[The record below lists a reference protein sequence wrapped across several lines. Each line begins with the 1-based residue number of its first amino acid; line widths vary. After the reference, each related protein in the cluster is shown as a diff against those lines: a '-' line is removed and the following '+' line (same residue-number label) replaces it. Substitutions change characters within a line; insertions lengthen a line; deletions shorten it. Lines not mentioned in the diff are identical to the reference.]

1 MNTTMQDAGTIELI
15 DGTMV
20 SFRPILPA
28 DAPALQ
34 RFHARLSKQSIYL
47 RFFSYQPTLSD
58 TQARYFTELDGD
70 QRFALVAL
78 DPLEPGEIAGVV
90 RYERDPASDRAEY
103 AAVVADRWQGKGLGL
118 GLTRQLIASAR
129 RRGIQ
134 AFYALVLF
142 ENTRMLNLF
151 RDLNLP
157 ERVVWEHDLERVE
170 ILLDPPRGAELPVV
184 TSPSDTPLG
193 RLSWNGEVSGN

>member
-1 MNTTMQDAGTIELI
+1 MNTTVQDAGTIELI

-47 RFFSYQPTLSD
+47 RFFSYQPSLSD

-90 RYERDPASDRAEY
+90 RFERDPETDRAEY

-118 GLTRQLIASAR
+118 ALTRQLIDSAR
-129 RRGIQ
+129 RRGICSL
-134 AFYALVLF
+134 YALVLF
-142 ENTRMLNLF
+142 ENARMLNLL
-151 RDLNLP
+151 RDLGLP
-157 ERVVWEHDLERVE
+157 ERITMEQELERVE
-170 ILLDPPRGAELPVV
+170 ILLCPPTDTVSALAEDRAV
-184 TSPSDTPLG
+184 T
-193 RLSWNGEVSGN
+193 LS